1 MSSKEKRCVIF
12 LSGAEPP
19 FDIEDDDIIICADS
33 GLLPLKDEGI
43 YPHYLVGDMDS
54 LSDEDVMSAVRHGTV
69 VKKYPFDKDLS
80 DGKIAIELAISLE
93 KDGIVIRGGKT
104 GRIDHVISSIQ
115 MLSSI
120 PSTMSS
126 KLFIGRDEVL
136 LIRDGEKKKVQTQKN
151 IISLLP
157 AWNDCVLS
165 ISGLKWDIKEER
177 IEMGSTRFIHN
188 ENLGVPFDISSI
200 TGDIYL
206 ILTDEQ

>member
-1 MSSKEKRCVIF
+1 
-12 LSGAEPP
+12 
-19 FDIEDDDIIICADS
+19 
-33 GLLPLKDEGI
+33 
-43 YPHYLVGDMDS
+43 MDS